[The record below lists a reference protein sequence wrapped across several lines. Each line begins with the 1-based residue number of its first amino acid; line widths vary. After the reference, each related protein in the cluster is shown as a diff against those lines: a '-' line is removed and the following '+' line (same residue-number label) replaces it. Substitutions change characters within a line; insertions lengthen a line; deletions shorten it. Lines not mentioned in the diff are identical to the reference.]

1 MMIKTHSCL
10 GMLTTIA
17 LFLFT
22 QKGEGLE
29 NVNCGQ
35 PHESVVAVDPP
46 THRYKPF
53 FVKLHRCLG
62 GASSPLIKRC
72 VPETFVELN
81 VKVHQTGHR
90 DDGEFTIALRNHTKC
105 KSVCVRNPDE
115 CDLTRE
121 DWDNKQCACNC
132 KYQNGPPKE
141 SPCKENF
148 RWNKNTCKC
157 ECAKAPDICPVR
169 MTWSNEICGCRCL
182 DSVVNECTEAKM
194 GIDVDC
200 NCVTVLPR
208 TGAFKCAKSPI
219 HLFLTLLLGQAVIIL
234 ILICALVHW
243 VLKRSRQNSDHSSV
257 DKLNS
262 KKSDEEIYHHYS
274 QKDVES
280 GSTDSLEG
288 NKFTSNDGVRRTDPS
303 SPPSPV

>member
-1 MMIKTHSCL
+1 MTIKTHSCL
-10 GMLTTIA
+10 GMFTTIA
-17 LFLFT
+17 LLVFT
-22 QKGEGLE
+22 QKGKGLK

-35 PHESVVAVDPP
+35 PHESVVAVDPS
-46 THRYKPF
+46 THRYYPF

-62 GASSPLIKRC
+62 SASSPLIQRC
-72 VPETFVELN
+72 VPETFEEL
-81 VKVHQTGHR
+81 KVQVYQIGHR
-90 DDGEFTIALRNHTKC
+90 DDSEFTITVKNHTKC
-105 KSVCVRNPDE
+105 KSVCVRTQDE
-115 CDLTRE
+115 CDPERE
-121 DWDNKQCACNC
+121 DWVEEQCACNC

-141 SPCKENF
+141 LACKENE

-169 MTWSNEICGCRCL
+169 MTWSNEICGCKCL
-182 DSVVNECTEAKM
+182 DRVFNECTGPNM
-194 GIDVDC
+194 GIDVNC
-200 NCVTVLPR
+200 NCVTVLPS
-208 TGAFKCAKSPI
+208 TGAFKGANSQI
-219 HLFLTLLLGQAVIIL
+219 HLFLTLLTGQAVIIL

-243 VLKRSRQNSDHSSV
+243 VRKRSRQNSDHSSV

-262 KKSDEEIYHHYS
+262 NKSDEEIYHHYS

-288 NKFTSNDGVRRTDPS
+288 NKCTSNDGVRRTDPS